1 MRRRRLT
8 VRRRCRS
15 KVLRLIQVAGA
26 ALTWLRSGLNGE
38 RQRKSSLPNSHRPHA
53 DRVIGP
59 EFTQAV
65 QELPGPRP
73 LILHLSDADYF
84 DSAGFA
90 ALDRLLAQKTI
101 VLVIAPDSMLFKAA
115 ELTVQAVVTKD
126 VNGKI
131 GWKILEFGAKYDSQT
146 TQSITL
152 KLTPQWRQADG
163 TLTTNFTI
171 ASDTAAGAHFGPE
184 E

>member
-1 MRRRRLT
+1 MSNKAIVGLAD
-8 VRRRCRS
+8 VI
-15 KVLRLIQVAGA
+15 KA
-26 ALTWLRSGLNGE
+26 LRSELVEAVSDGQDE
-38 RQRKSSLPNSHRPHA
+38 WMRFSLDP
-53 DRVIGP
+53 I
-59 EFTQAV
+59 Q
-65 QELPGPRP
+65 
-73 LILHLSDADYF
+73 
-84 DSAGFA
+84 
-90 ALDRLLAQKTI
+90 
-101 VLVIAPDSMLFKAA
+101 
-115 ELTVQAVVTKD
+115 LTVQAVVTRD

-152 KLTPQWRQADG
+152 TLTPQWRRVDG

>member
-1 MRRRRLT
+1 MADKAILGLADAIKALRRELMEAVSDGWDEWMRF
-8 VRRRCRS
+8 
-15 KVLRLIQVAGA
+15 
-26 ALTWLRSGLNGE
+26 
-38 RQRKSSLPNSHRPHA
+38 SLDP
-53 DRVIGP
+53 I
-59 EFTQAV
+59 
-65 QELPGPRP
+65 
-73 LILHLSDADYF
+73 
-84 DSAGFA
+84 
-90 ALDRLLAQKTI
+90 
-101 VLVIAPDSMLFKAA
+101 